1 MNIHSVMAK
10 RSVRRSRM
18 APPARPVETGKRQ
31 AILDAALDLFAER
44 GFHGTAVP
52 LVAERAGV
60 GAGTVY
66 RYFASKEALVNELF
80 QLWKHELG
88 RTLLYEFPVAAP
100 MRAQFREVWT
110 RLHGFA
116 AVHPKAVAFL
126 ELHHH
131 RDYLDARSRAVE
143 DAVLLPLF
151 QFVGSAQQRGDIKR
165 IAPEVLMAMVYGTFA
180 ALVRASWEKRVTL
193 TPELLDEAEETL
205 WKAIRA

>member
-1 MNIHSVMAK
+1 MNIHSVMAR
-10 RSVRRSRM
+10 RSVSRKRI
-18 APPARPVETGKRQ
+18 ALPLPVESGKRQ

-66 RYFASKEALVNELF
+66 RYFDSKEALVNELF
-80 QLWKHELG
+80 RFWKHELG
-88 RTLLYEFPVAAP
+88 RALLYEFPVGVK
-100 MRAQFREVWT
+100 MREQFHEIWL
-110 RLHGFA
+110 RLNRFA

-143 DAVLLPLF
+143 DAVLAPLY
-151 QFVGSAQQRGDIKR
+151 QFVTSAQQRQEIR
-165 IAPEVLMAMVYGTFA
+165 PIAPEVLMAMVYGTFT
-180 ALVRASWEKRVTL
+180 ALLRAGWEKRVTV
-193 TPELLDEAEETL
+193 TPALLVEAERTL
-205 WKAIRA
+205 WEAIRP